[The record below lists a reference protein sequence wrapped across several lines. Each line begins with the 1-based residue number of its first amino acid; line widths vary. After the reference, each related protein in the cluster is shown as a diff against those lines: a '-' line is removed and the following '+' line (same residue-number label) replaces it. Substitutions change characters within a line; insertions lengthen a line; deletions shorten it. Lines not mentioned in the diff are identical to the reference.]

1 MTLETGTVY
10 FFEQG
15 EAELP
20 EAVSL
25 FGFPVSLY
33 GICMV
38 LAAVVGVLVSL
49 REGRKRN
56 QDKELT
62 LTLLWITILSA
73 LVGARLYYAVFQW
86 YPFSGNP
93 FLVLNLR
100 SGGFAYFGALF
111 GAWPVVKW
119 YCLRKSEDFDR
130 AADVLCTGAAAAAVP
145 VWLGCVFTREPA
157 GRFYD
162 GIFSIRIG
170 TEYLPQEADN
180 SLLRELWDKADKIE
194 GRLYSSMHPVALYG
208 LLAALLILAGVFI
221 AKHVIK
227 QSGNLFLWYLLFN
240 SAACLVLEPFRASR
254 CCIWG
259 TEIPINMLVAA
270 VLLLALLAAEIR
282 YWLRQK
288 NRKHG

>member
-15 EAELP
+15 MAEIP
-20 EAVSL
+20 ETVSL

-38 LAAVVGVLVSL
+38 LAAAAGVLVSL

-56 QDKELT
+56 QDTELT

-73 LVGARLYYAVFQW
+73 LIGARVYYAVFQW
-86 YPFSGNP
+86 YPFSDNP
-93 FLVLNLR
+93 LLVLNIR

-111 GAWPVVKW
+111 GAWPAVKW
-119 YCLRKSEDFDR
+119 YCRRNSADFDK

-162 GIFSIRIG
+162 GIFSVRIG
-170 TEYLPQEADN
+170 TEYLPQEVEN
-180 SLLRELWDKADKIE
+180 SLVRELWNKADRINGK
-194 GRLYSSMHPVALYG
+194 LYISMHPVALYG
-208 LLAALLILAGVFI
+208 LLAAILILTGVLI
-221 AKHVIK
+221 AKRFIK
-227 QSGNLFLWYLLFN
+227 QDGNLFLWYLLLN

-259 TEIPINMLVAA
+259 TEIPINLLVAA
-270 VLLLALLAAEIR
+270 VLLLALLAVEIR